1 MHFALVTVCNSFE
14 KKYDYKIRFKKK
26 NLFYYLSLRWFSTW
40 DVSRLERDDV
50 DRGMTVS
57 LVSLMDREKRASA
70 EINGI
75 NPLTNSD
82 DLHHVSIS
90 PLPDIS
96 SLVFIFLNFHY
107 SWSYCSCIFLP
118 FIFFP
123 LLPPQLFFSSSLS
136 ILFLINFG
144 SLNSPIPFFFCHLS
158 CVPAAV
164 MDQIKARSSV
174 SRASLHL
181 KTEETNYQ

>member
-1 MHFALVTVCNSFE
+1 MI
-14 KKYDYKIRFKKK
+14 KKTDFFKKI
-26 NLFYYLSLRWFSTW
+26 LFYYLSLQWFSTW

-107 SWSYCSCIFLP
+107 SWSYCSCIFQP
-118 FIFFP
+118 FIFFT
-123 LLPPQLFFSSSLS
+123 LVPPQLFFFFLS
-136 ILFLINFG
+136 FNSFLINFG
-144 SLNSPIPFFFCHLS
+144 SRNSPIPFFFCHLF

-164 MDQIKARSSV
+164 MD
-174 SRASLHL
+174 
-181 KTEETNYQ
+181 

>member
-1 MHFALVTVCNSFE
+1 MHFAHVTVSSSFE
-14 KKYDYKIRFKKK
+14 KNMIIKSDLEK
-26 NLFYYLSLRWFSTW
+26 NLFYYLSLRCFSTW

-57 LVSLMDREKRASA
+57 LVSLMNREKRASA
-70 EINGI
+70 EINSI

-90 PLPDIS
+90 PLPYIS

-107 SWSYCSCIFLP
+107 SWSYCSCIFQP

-123 LLPPQLFFSSSLS
+123 LLPPQLFFFLPFNS
-136 ILFLINFG
+136 FLINFG
-144 SLNSPIPFFFCHLS
+144 SLNSPIPFFFCHLF

-164 MDQIKARSSV
+164 MDQIKARRSV
-174 SRASLHL
+174 LRASLHR
-181 KTEETNYQ
+181 KTEKTNYQ